1 MGFPFLGPQGRMFR
15 SICRQIEERGDEVEA
30 LWGTDSR
37 RLRAMQVVSALIA
50 KQMAWPSTRF
60 IPQDPFWIVMWDR
73 HSTAIDELAHE
84 DVRLKMEAAFQ
95 TTIPRA
101 QLAEWYSWSYGRVI
115 DQLLQDSVT

>member
-1 MGFPFLGPQGRMFR
+1 MFR
-15 SICRQIEERGDEVEA
+15 SICSQIEERGDEVEA

-37 RLRAMQVVSALIA
+37 RLRAMQVVSAFIA
-50 KQMAWPSTRF
+50 KRMGWPSTRF

-84 DVRLKMEAAFQ
+84 DVRVKMEAAFQ